1 MGVPAANNDPE
12 LRVWLGCS
20 GHCLLGEK
28 TDIHRAIL
36 GIRMSSPAAKG
47 GRGSIAQRLDAHFW
61 SSSPQQELGEQ
72 QRV

>member
-12 LRVWLGCS
+12 LPVWLGCS

-28 TDIHRAIL
+28 IDTYRGIL
-36 GIRMSSPAAKG
+36 GITMSRPAANG
-47 GRGSIAQRLDAHFW
+47 GRGSSAWRLDAHFW